1 MFEVLLII
9 GIIFYIHYKNNNSDN
24 AKNKKYD
31 RAKKEY
37 SEDCKKFDKITSLN
51 DGKYKAP
58 EIIQNDA
65 IKSFE
70 DDFSD
75 SPIKEYNGHFRKR
88 PNSNL

>member
-1 MFEVLLII
+1 MFEVLFVV
-9 GIIFYIHYKNNNSDN
+9 GIVLYVYYKNENSEN
-24 AKNKKYD
+24 AKKKKYNQ
-31 RAKKEY
+31 AKKEY
-37 SEDCKKFDKITSLN
+37 AQDCKKFDNITSLN

-75 SPIKEYNGHFRKR
+75 SPIKEYKGRFRKR
-88 PNSNL
+88 PNSDL

>member
-9 GIIFYIHYKNNNSDN
+9 GIIFYIYYKNNNSDN

-65 IKSFE
+65 IKNYE